1 MYFGMNDKE
10 RLDVPKVKTDTTL
23 CAAYILDQIRRF
35 LTYLNTP
42 YRLTMVTT
50 IVERQS
56 LNKWEGAELYSF
68 SQICIFYLI

>member
-23 CAAYILDQIRRF
+23 CAAYILDQISPF

-42 YRLTMVTT
+42 IYGVNSIYRKYPIYGQYKSWKAL
-50 IVERQS
+50 
-56 LNKWEGAELYSF
+56 
-68 SQICIFYLI
+68 

>member
-23 CAAYILDQIRRF
+23 CAAYILDQISPF

-42 YRLTMVTT
+42 IYRVNS
-50 IVERQS
+50 IYRKYPIYGQ
-56 LNKWEGAELYSF
+56 
-68 SQICIFYLI
+68 